1 MDKLFAKID
10 DFNTTLWVETG
21 FLFVVLSLVLAVGLK
36 VF

>member
-1 MDKLFAKID
+1 MDKLFTKID

-21 FLFVVLSLVLAVGLK
+21 FLFVVMSLVFAVVLK